1 MSKFWRKSILQSQC
15 KTAEKECQ
23 ISRTAK
29 SVENGR
35 KKTYYAREGQNF
47 ANTEAND

>member
-1 MSKFWRKSILQSQC
+1 LSKFWRKRILQSQC
-15 KTAEKECQ
+15 KTAEKERQ

-35 KKTYYAREGQNF
+35 KKTYCAREGKNF
-47 ANTEAND
+47 AKTEAND